1 MGKIRKKQN
10 CRLCGRE
17 FIPRQS
23 GTHYCDE
30 CRARV
35 IENYIKHI
43 KDGEP
48 FHAHCL
54 VCGKEIPRKI
64 YRSKT
69 VCGKQ
74 CGQTLF
80 NLTVKWRMRNGFT
93 STRSGTPQLIGDKT
107 EKGRKKKPISHLG
120 EDIAEARR
128 RGITYGLYMALKG
141 GMAHDL

>member
-93 STRSGTPQLIGDKT
+93 STRLGTPQLIGDKT